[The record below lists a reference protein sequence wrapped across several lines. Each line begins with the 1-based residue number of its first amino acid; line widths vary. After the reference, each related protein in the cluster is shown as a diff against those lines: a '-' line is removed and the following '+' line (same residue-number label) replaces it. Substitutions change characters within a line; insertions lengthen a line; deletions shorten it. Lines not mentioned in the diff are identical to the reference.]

1 MKSKKYLFF
10 KIEMKKYNNLFYF
23 LTLLKMFITHK
34 LVCMII
40 NKVLQPIQVVIT
52 KNKHLK

>member
-23 LTLLKMFITHK
+23 LILLKMFITHK

-40 NKVLQPIQVVIT
+40 NKVLQPIQVVVT

>member
-10 KIEMKKYNNLFYF
+10 KNEMKKYNNLFYF
-23 LTLLKMFITHK
+23 LILLKMFITHK

-40 NKVLQPIQVVIT
+40 NKVLQPIQVVVT

>member
-1 MKSKKYLFF
+1 MKSKKCLFL

-23 LTLLKMFITHK
+23 LILLKMFITHK

-40 NKVLQPIQVVIT
+40 NKALQPIQVVFT

>member
-23 LTLLKMFITHK
+23 LILLKMFITHK

-40 NKVLQPIQVVIT
+40 NKVLQPIQVVVT
-52 KNKHLK
+52 KNND